1 MGDINMRKMQYLFY
15 GIASSVILLILAG
28 GALSTDNPVVVN
40 LMIDINAP
48 PSPTS
53 LEEQIAFDSIVNLTN
68 GIGPKGL
75 NVTLFPIGEAIP
87 SQRLRITYLA
97 NSSNYEVAMGG
108 MKKDEK
114 IGSNSSSDQ
123 RALLGEMK
131 RYVEACHICSGKE
144 TKPLGF
150 KPQSFDQNAD
160 TYQILNQ
167 MGMLYD
173 AGFKAGV
180 LYLPDHENDTWPYRM
195 NNQNLYAVP
204 VSTYALQGDRILL
217 SDRIAKEEE
226 KLSGSQWYDIL
237 ESKFE
242 ESAKKGDPV
251 VLIFDNQ
258 ITGRDADYLKAYLD
272 FIDYALSKNATFV
285 TTSELVKMSKT
296 KKPAS
301 ASSGMEA
308 AMSSSPE
315 SGCIACDTLENAT
328 LNATFEN
335 KTASAD
341 MVVGINPNFKD

>member
-1 MGDINMRKMQYLFY
+1 MQIKQYLFC
-15 GIASSVILLILAG
+15 GIAFSAILLILAG
-28 GALSTDNPVVVN
+28 GGLSTNDPVVVN

-53 LEEQIAFDSIVNLTN
+53 VEEQIAFDSIINLTN

-75 NVTLFPIGEAIP
+75 NVTLFPTGEAIP
-87 SQRLRITYLA
+87 SQRLRITFLA
-97 NSSNYEVAMGG
+97 NSSNYEVAIGG
-108 MKKDEK
+108 MKKGEQ

-123 RALLGEMK
+123 KALLDEMK

-150 KPQSFDQNAD
+150 KPQSFNQNED
-160 TYQILNQ
+160 TYRILNQ

-180 LYLPDHENDTWPYRM
+180 LYLPGHDNDTWPYRI
-195 NNQNLYAVP
+195 NNLNVYAVP

-217 SDRIAKEEE
+217 TDRIAKEEE
-226 KLSGSQWYDIL
+226 KLSGSQWHGIL
-237 ESKFE
+237 VNKFE
-242 ESAKKGDPV
+242 ESAKKGEPV

-258 ITGRDADYLKAYLD
+258 ITGIDADYLKAYLN

-296 KKPAS
+296 KKPVS
-301 ASSGMEA
+301 ASSGMA
-308 AMSSSPE
+308 AAASNTIE
-315 SGCIACDTLENAT
+315 SGCIACDSLENAT
-328 LNATFEN
+328 INAAFEN

-341 MVVGINPNFKD
+341 IVVSVTQDFKD

>member
-1 MGDINMRKMQYLFY
+1 MQKKQYLFY
-15 GIASSVILLILAG
+15 GIASSAILLILAG
-28 GALSTDNPVVVN
+28 GAFSMDNPVVVN

-48 PSPTS
+48 PTPTS
-53 LEEQIAFDSIVNLTN
+53 VEEQIVFDSIVNLTN

-108 MKKDEK
+108 MIKDEK

-123 RALLGEMK
+123 KALLGEMK

-144 TKPLGF
+144 TKPVGF

-195 NNQNLYAVP
+195 NNQNVYAVP
-204 VSTYALQGDRILL
+204 VSTYALHGDRILL

-226 KLSGSQWYDIL
+226 KLSGSQWHDIL
-237 ESKFE
+237 VSKFE

-258 ITGRDADYLKAYLD
+258 ITGRDADYLEAYLN
-272 FIDYALSKNATFV
+272 FIDYARSKNATFV
-285 TTSELVKMSKT
+285 TTSELVKMSKA
-296 KKPAS
+296 KKPVS
-301 ASSGMEA
+301 TSSGMA
-308 AMSSSPE
+308 AATSNTVE
-315 SGCIACDTLENAT
+315 SGCIACDALENAT

-341 MVVGINPNFKD
+341 MVVGFTPNFKD